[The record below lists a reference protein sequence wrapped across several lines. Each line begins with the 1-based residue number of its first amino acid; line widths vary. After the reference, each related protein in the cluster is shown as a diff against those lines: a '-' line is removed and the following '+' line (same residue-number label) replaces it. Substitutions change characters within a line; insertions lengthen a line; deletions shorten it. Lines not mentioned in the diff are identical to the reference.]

1 MSNEISTVPY
11 NRFSSTNI
19 KIASIFSILYLGW
32 IHWSMGLR
40 VEHITSIIV
49 LITLFFMGKTTRNL
63 VLGFGFFILYA
74 ILYDS
79 LRVWPNIQ
87 FNPVHVIEPFNL
99 EKKLFGLNLNGTEV
113 IPSEYL
119 YAHKSDIKGFIAGA
133 FYLTWVPVPLL
144 FAVYLFFKNK
154 KLLVHFSFAFLLTN
168 LVGFLIYYLY
178 PAAPPWYKIYHGDVV
193 DFSISGSAAGL
204 VDFDRIIGMPLF
216 ENMYTRNSNVFAAIP
231 SLHAAYPIVLFYFGL
246 KNKVRW
252 LYILFFIDI
261 IGIWYGAVY
270 TLHHYIIDLLLGG
283 LCAIIAI
290 FIYERIFNRKEKR
303 TFLDTYTELIRR

>member
-19 KIASIFSILYLGW
+19 KIVSIFSIVYLGW

-40 VEHITSIIV
+40 VEHLTSLTLFIV
-49 LITLFFMGKTTRNL
+49 LFFIGKTTRNL

-79 LRVWPNIQ
+79 LRVWPNSQ
-87 FNPVHVIEPFNL
+87 FNPVHVVEPFNL

-113 IPSEYL
+113 IPNEYL
-119 YAHKSDIKGFIAGA
+119 YANKSDLKDFIAGA
-133 FYLTWVPVPLL
+133 FYLTWVPLPLI
-144 FAVYLFFKNK
+144 FGVYLFFKNK

-168 LVGFLIYYLY
+168 LVGFIIYYLY
-178 PAAPPWYKIYHGDVV
+178 PAAPPWYKLMHGDIV
-193 DFSISGSAAGL
+193 DFTISGSAAGL
-204 VDFDRIIGMPLF
+204 VDFDNIIGVPIF
-216 ENMYTRNSNVFAAIP
+216 QNMYTRNSNVFAAIP
-231 SLHAAYPIVLFYFGL
+231 SLHAAYPVVLFYFGL

-252 LYILFFIDI
+252 MYILFFIDI
-261 IGIWYGAVY
+261 LGIWYGAVY

-290 FIYERIFNRKEKR
+290 FIYEKVFNRKEKK

>member
-1 MSNEISTVPY
+1 MSNELTTVPY

-19 KIASIFSILYLGW
+19 KIATIFSILYLSW
-32 IHWSMGLR
+32 IHCSMGLR
-40 VEHITSIIV
+40 VEHITSITV
-49 LITLFFMGKTTRNL
+49 LVLMFFIGKTTRNL

-79 LRVWPNIQ
+79 LRVWPNSQ
-87 FNPVHVIEPFNL
+87 FNPVHIIEPFNL
-99 EKKLFGLNLNGTEV
+99 EKTLFGLNLNGTEV

-119 YAHKSDIKGFIAGA
+119 YASKSDLKGFIAGA
-133 FYLTWVPVPLL
+133 FYLTWVPLPLI

-168 LVGFLIYYLY
+168 LVGFIIYYLY
-178 PAAPPWYKIYHGDVV
+178 PAAPPWYKLAYGDVV
-193 DFSISGSAAGL
+193 DFTISGSAAGL
-204 VDFDRIIGMPLF
+204 VDFDKIIGIPIF

-231 SLHAAYPIVLFYFGL
+231 SLHAAYPVVLFYFGL

-252 LYILFFIDI
+252 MSILFFIDI

-290 FIYERIFNRKEKR
+290 FIYERVFNRKEKK